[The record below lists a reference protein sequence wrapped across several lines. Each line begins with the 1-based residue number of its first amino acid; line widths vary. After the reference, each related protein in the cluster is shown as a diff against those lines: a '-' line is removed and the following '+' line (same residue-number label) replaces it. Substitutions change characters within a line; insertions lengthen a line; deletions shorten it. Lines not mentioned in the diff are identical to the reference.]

1 MDLPAGHRFRAPI
14 EDDLEAVADVLL
26 ADQRADGLE
35 PVLDAHF
42 IRQIWSRLDFD
53 LAGDAWVVTE
63 DSGAI
68 VAYGQVR
75 LEEPDIVGSWAVV
88 HPEHRGRG
96 IGAALFERIENRASA
111 LLSGQPTPRFRHS
124 ITAVDEAAASI
135 ARGHGLHPVR
145 HYWHMQIDLAGPPD
159 RGSDP
164 DSIDI
169 DTIDPE
175 RDLPAVYAVLDAAF
189 ADDPG
194 DHPEPF
200 DRWARDLTADP
211 SYDPTLWLMAR
222 EAGVPVGVLT
232 ASAGDDGGWVEWLA
246 ILGSHRGRGIGSAML
261 HRTFRALAVRG
272 QRRVML
278 TVNAENPTGATGVY
292 ERAGMRVVNRWDLW
306 ERVGPA
312 PAAGARSSGQ
322 PATSSRGDQR

>member
-1 MDLPAGHRFRAPI
+1 MDLPAGHRFRAPV
-14 EDDLEAVADVLL
+14 EDDLEAVAHVLL

-75 LEEPDIVGSWAVV
+75 LEEPDVVGSWAVV
-88 HPEHRGRG
+88 HPDHRRRG
-96 IGAALFERIENRASA
+96 IGAALFERIENRARA
-111 LLSGQPTPRFRHS
+111 
-124 ITAVDEAAASI
+124 
-135 ARGHGLHPVR
+135 
-145 HYWHMQIDLAGPPD
+145 W
-159 RGSDP
+159 
-164 DSIDI
+164 
-169 DTIDPE
+169 
-175 RDLPAVYAVLDAAF
+175 
-189 ADDPG
+189 
-194 DHPEPF
+194 
-200 DRWARDLTADP
+200 
-211 SYDPTLWLMAR
+211 
-222 EAGVPVGVLT
+222 
-232 ASAGDDGGWVEWLA
+232 WLA

-261 HRTFRALAVRG
+261 HRTFRALAARG

-306 ERVGPA
+306 ERVGPG
-312 PAAGARSSGQ
+312 PAAGASSSDR
-322 PATSSRGDQR
+322 PDSPSRGDQR